1 MVDGSDLD
9 QSQDGSDEKCLDSG
23 YVVKAEPKG
32 FPGGRDGEQPGPLD
46 YGTLHTWF
54 TFLVMVLIGLQ
65 SIVNQSFWS

>member
-23 YVVKAEPKG
+23 HVIKAEPKG

-46 YGTLHTWF
+46 YACF
-54 TFLVMVLIGLQ
+54 TRALP
-65 SIVNQSFWS
+65 S